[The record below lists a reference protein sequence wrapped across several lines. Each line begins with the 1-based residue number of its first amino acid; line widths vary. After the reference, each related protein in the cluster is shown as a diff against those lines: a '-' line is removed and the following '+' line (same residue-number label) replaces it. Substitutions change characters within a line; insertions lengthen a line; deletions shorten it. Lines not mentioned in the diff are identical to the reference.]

1 MIYNCS
7 KCHFATTD
15 NKKYNIHLLSK
26 KHIKNNQTEQ
36 TDTNVNE
43 VRTEPVDIEPR
54 EQKPRK
60 EPKPNTAPA
69 PATPII
75 NKSEPKP
82 RKEPKPNTATAPA
95 PATPTII
102 NNTEPKPRKEP
113 KSNTAT
119 ATPIINNTEPKPH
132 EEKYRTESK
141 SKPKPNTTTINI
153 DSKPPPPVPDKK
165 KQIYTCSY
173 CNYTTTI
180 KGSFMKH
187 EISKKHKELSSKP
200 LENKMVENVA
210 PEEPRLFTSPIRVM
224 HELEN
229 GEKIEIF
236 VPPPS
241 MLIDLSFSLN
251 KFALTGQISEPTP
264 PSSDTESIGRRQK
277 KRQKSN
283 KKDKKKM
290 STEEIDRIN
299 KERCH
304 EGAMRL
310 LQELSSGRLSA
321 NDIAEYMQKN
331 RPDLIDPLSSD
342 DDDDSDRDSDSDD
355 RSHNSDEYSYAFN
368 EDSYTTP
375 QVRHQPTYHPF
386 PPAFENG
393 KLPEGPTYPMPPFVE
408 NRHKPCL
415 NQEEDEKQ
423 YNEIRRFIVDFLNGT
438 KNKNCPNIEKLRW
451 QLNEITKLFI
461 NNNVR
466 STQNRPE
473 ILGVI

>member
-1 MIYNCS
+1 
-7 KCHFATTD
+7 
-15 NKKYNIHLLSK
+15 
-26 KHIKNNQTEQ
+26 
-36 TDTNVNE
+36 
-43 VRTEPVDIEPR
+43 
-54 EQKPRK
+54 
-60 EPKPNTAPA
+60 
-69 PATPII
+69 
-75 NKSEPKP
+75 
-82 RKEPKPNTATAPA
+82 
-95 PATPTII
+95 
-102 NNTEPKPRKEP
+102 
-113 KSNTAT
+113 
-119 ATPIINNTEPKPH
+119 
-132 EEKYRTESK
+132 
-141 SKPKPNTTTINI
+141 
-153 DSKPPPPVPDKK
+153 
-165 KQIYTCSY
+165 
-173 CNYTTTI
+173 
-180 KGSFMKH
+180 
-187 EISKKHKELSSKP
+187 
-200 LENKMVENVA
+200 
-210 PEEPRLFTSPIRVM
+210 
-224 HELEN
+224 
-229 GEKIEIF
+229 
-236 VPPPS
+236 

-342 DDDDSDRDSDSDD
+342 DDDDSDSDSDSDD